1 MVTVILTDG
10 LQRKT
15 LSVVRSLGKKGIRT
29 IVGEKDAFSPA
40 GCSKFAHQSFVYP
53 NPETKPNAFYASLL
67 EQINGTSRCIL
78 YPMDDVTT
86 SIIMENREELEKRCH
101 IPLPQTKSFRIASD
115 KYETTLLAKSA
126 KVDYPLTFMPS
137 SYEELKCLTNGM
149 EYPVVIKP
157 RKSSG
162 SRGIRVANDAKE
174 LVDLYGQIHK
184 EYPFP
189 LIQEFIPQGERYDVC
204 LIYDHDHQLKGSF
217 IQKEL
222 RHFPIEMG
230 PSTVQESVEHPEL
243 LEISKK
249 LMEELNWTGIVEI
262 EYMIDP
268 RNGSPKLMEINPRYW
283 NSLELSIQ
291 CGVDFPYLLLQV
303 ALKESFENR
312 FHYDVGK
319 RTRWLIPGDILHFV
333 TNKNRFRMNPSFISK
348 KRSPLKDD
356 SFLLSDPLPTLANV
370 AACFRYGINPNT
382 WKMMF
387 KR

>member
-40 GCSKFAHQSFVYP
+40 GCSKFTHQSFVYP
-53 NPETKPNAFYASLL
+53 NPETNPKAFYASLV
-67 EQINGTSRCIL
+67 EQINRTNTCIL
-78 YPMDDVTT
+78 YPMDDITT
-86 SIIMENREELEKRCH
+86 TIIMENRGELEKKCL
-101 IPLPQTKSFRIASD
+101 IPLPQKKSFRIASD
-115 KYETTLLAKSA
+115 KYKTTLLAKGA
-126 KVDYPLTFMPS
+126 KVDCPITLLPS
-137 SYEELKCLTNGM
+137 SQEDLKFLANKL

-162 SRGIRVANDAKE
+162 SRGIRVVNNAKE
-174 LVDLYGQIHK
+174 LIHLYEKIHK
-184 EYPFP
+184 VYPSP

-204 LIYDHDHQLKGSF
+204 LLYNHEHQLKGSF

-222 RHFPIEMG
+222 RHFPVEMG
-230 PSTVQESVEHPEL
+230 PSTVQESVEYPEL

-249 LMEELNWTGIVEI
+249 LMEDLNWTGIVEI

-268 RNGSPKLMEINPRYW
+268 RNGSPKLMEINPRFW

-291 CGVDFPYLLLQV
+291 CGVDFPSLLLKV
-303 ALKESFENR
+303 AKKESFENR
-312 FHYDVGK
+312 FHYDIGK

-333 TNKNRFRMNPSFISK
+333 TNKDRFAMNPSFISR
-348 KRSPLKDD
+348 KRAPLKDD
-356 SFLLSDPLPTLANV
+356 SFLLSDPLPTLATV
-370 AACFRYGINPNT
+370 AACFRYGINPNA